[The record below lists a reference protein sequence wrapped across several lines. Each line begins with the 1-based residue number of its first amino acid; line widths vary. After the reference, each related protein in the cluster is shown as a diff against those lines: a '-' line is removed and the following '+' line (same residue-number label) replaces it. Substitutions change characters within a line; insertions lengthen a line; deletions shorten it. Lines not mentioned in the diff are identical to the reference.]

1 MLKVF
6 WLISDTVG
14 VFHGGHRTEDA
25 MVDGLNPPHLP
36 FRMLFQAV
44 DLQAVDLCPVSMLP
58 TKPPNMTRAS
68 GVWGSEHPQL
78 FRTGR
83 KISALAAL
91 ASSQLVRQEQP
102 VESWKSAGR
111 WATQEGL
118 DGQFC
123 WSVVFISPVIYLKV
137 VDMKLTYP
145 ISYA

>member
-1 MLKVF
+1 
-6 WLISDTVG
+6 
-14 VFHGGHRTEDA
+14 
-25 MVDGLNPPHLP
+25 
-36 FRMLFQAV
+36 MLFQAVDLQAV

-68 GVWGSEHPQL
+68 GFWGSEHP
-78 FRTGR
+78 R
-83 KISALAAL
+83 KISALAAPAALAAL

-123 WSVVFISPVIYLKV
+123 
-137 VDMKLTYP
+137 
-145 ISYA
+145 